1 MLINQIVIPKLEDST
16 EIFKL
21 INRNRLEL
29 SEWLPWVSALK
40 SIDDE
45 IIFLRDALKDKTKL
59 IFAIKI
65 NKNIVGMIDLH
76 GIDLHMGTAEVGYWL
91 DKSYVGRGIMSKAL
105 TELEKL
111 AKKEYKLKKLK
122 IILDLNNIKSL
133 KVAKTNN
140 YRFIEQNDQ
149 NLIFEKRL

>member
-1 MLINQIVIPKLEDST
+1 MIPKLEDST
-16 EIFKL
+16 EIFNL
-21 INRNRLEL
+21 INCNRLEL
-29 SEWLPWVSALK
+29 SKWLPWVNAMK
-40 SIDDE
+40 TVDDE
-45 IIFLRDALKDKTKL
+45 IIFLRDSLEDKTKL

-76 GIDLHMGTAEVGYWL
+76 GIDIRMGTAEVGYWL
-91 DKSYVGRGIMSKAL
+91 EKSYVGRGIMSKAL
-105 TELEKL
+105 IELERL

-140 YRFIEQNDQ
+140 YHFIEQNDQ